1 MIYDVTVFGGLLLV
15 GGGALLFMDSMTKM
29 ESRRGS
35 KQGAELTDR
44 GKEITAKAEVQ
55 ELQMSV
61 DNKLRSSGSSSEPIM
76 FPHASIL
83 ELRVFIIIPPRHLE
97 QIFQGQ
103 GARCLQFSVECL

>member
-55 ELQMSV
+55 ELQISV
-61 DNKLRSSGSSSEPIM
+61 DNNPRSSRSSSEPILC
-76 FPHASIL
+76 PYASNLGIK
-83 ELRVFIIIPPRHLE
+83 
-97 QIFQGQ
+97 
-103 GARCLQFSVECL
+103 SVDN